1 MAARND
7 FALFFQK
14 PSAGA
19 IDIIRLPVNPEK
31 LPVSQDSANEEYNV
45 LGIGPIMVPRI
56 PNLKK
61 VTIESYFPGRID
73 RMTLTS
79 VLWRTKRC

>member
-1 MAARND
+1 MAARNN

-45 LGIGPIMVPRI
+45 PVSYTHLPLCRFLHCGAEKQRDFCDKR
-56 PNLKK
+56 KK
-61 VTIESYFPGRID
+61 
-73 RMTLTS
+73 
-79 VLWRTKRC
+79 